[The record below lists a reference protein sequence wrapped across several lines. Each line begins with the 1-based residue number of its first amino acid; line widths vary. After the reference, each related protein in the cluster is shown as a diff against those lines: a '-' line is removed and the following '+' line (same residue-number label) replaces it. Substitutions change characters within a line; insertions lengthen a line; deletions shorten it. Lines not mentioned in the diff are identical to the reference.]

1 MGLPIEEIERG
12 VSQTRAKLSETL
24 DELRAR
30 MTPGQVIDQL
40 TEYVRAGPTAEFFRN
55 LASEIRENPLPLT
68 LITIGVVWL
77 IITTTRSSPVRSV
90 VCDGVMT
97 PSSGRIGVAE
107 SAARRGEFH
116 QRRARPVP
124 EDEAKR
130 DQSQRTVEVMA

>member
-1 MGLPIEEIERG
+1 MGTPIEEIERG
-12 VSQTRAKLSETL
+12 VSQTRAKLSETWTNC
-24 DELRAR
+24 A

-40 TEYVRAGPTAEFFRN
+40 TGYTREGPTADFFRN
-55 LASEIRENPLPLT
+55 LARQIHENLLPLT

-90 VCDGVMT
+90 VYDGVMT
-97 PSSGRIGVAE
+97 PSSGRIGGAE

-116 QRRARPVP
+116 QRPARLVA

-130 DQSQRTVEVMA
+130 DQ

>member
-55 LASEIRENPLPLT
+55 LAREIRENPLPLT
-68 LITIGVVWL
+68 LITIGVIWL

-116 QRRARPVP
+116 QPRARPVP
-124 EDEAKR
+124 EEEANAIR
-130 DQSQRTVEVMA
+130 VSAL

>member
-1 MGLPIEEIERG
+1 MGTPIEEIERG

-40 TEYVRAGPTAEFFRN
+40 TEYAREGPTADFFRN
-55 LASEIRENPLPLT
+55 LARELRANPLPLT
-68 LITIGVVWL
+68 LITIGVAWL
-77 IITTTRSSPVRSV
+77 IITTTRSSPIRSV
-90 VCDGVMT
+90 VCDGVII

-107 SAARRGEFH
+107 SATRRGKLY
-116 QRRARPVP
+116 QPRARLVA

-130 DQSQRTVEVMA
+130 DQSERAVEAMA

>member
-1 MGLPIEEIERG
+1 MGTPIEEIERG

-40 TEYVRAGPTAEFFRN
+40 TEYAREGPRADFFRN
-55 LASEIRENPLPLT
+55 LARQIHENLLPLT

-90 VCDGVMT
+90 VYDGVMT
-97 PSSGRIGVAE
+97 PSSGRIGGAE

-116 QRRARPVP
+116 QRPARLVA

-130 DQSQRTVEVMA
+130 DQ